1 MQFDPRTAK
10 ALLPGQHMAFDDY
23 SGLRLFAMAKVRTWF
38 IEALLME
45 TFDKY
50 RLVVG
55 GLCHSHWLLSL
66 GKL

>member
-1 MQFDPRTAK
+1 
-10 ALLPGQHMAFDDY
+10 MAFDDY
-23 SGLRLFAMAKVRTWF
+23 LGLRLFAMAKVRTWF